1 MYCDRVSFVLLG
13 FDDVNSRNT
22 ELFTNNI
29 ENFRDIHLCQ
39 EYIKTMVEVKRLILI
54 VSGILGKQFVP
65 SIHEYQHVISIY
77 IHCSDRKTHLDW
89 SSKFAKVKDIVTDID
104 ELIHR
109 LNALYNL
116 RKEIIKESLPIKIF
130 NDDGKSISELN
141 GKCINFQV
149 LIDCLLRLP
158 SAETD
163 RNELITFY
171 QNNTQLKHL
180 TEFRETYSSDKAI
193 WWYTRE
199 SFFYRTIN
207 TTLRS
212 DQIHN
217 MFLLRSFIL
226 DIQRQLEKYQFQTR
240 IQVYRSQIMSKN
252 QFKTLRQSQGQLISV
267 NSFFSTTKHREL
279 AIFMLGD
286 GDDIVDWERVLF
298 EIDADP
304 QINKTKPFADI
315 SQLSYF
321 PNENEILFIAGT
333 IFRIE
338 KIFRDENQ
346 LWIVEMTLCSDDDN
360 HLKDILKDKKK
371 EIGNGQTNLFILG
384 KFLQGIGE
392 FDLAERYFTRLL
404 NELPLNDLLRGDVY
418 DELAKVLSQ
427 NKKPDESIQWRQ
439 KYNEFKRNNLLSYST
454 KSRSNLNF

>member
-1 MYCDRVSFVLLG
+1 
-13 FDDVNSRNT
+13 
-22 ELFTNNI
+22 
-29 ENFRDIHLCQ
+29 
-39 EYIKTMVEVKRLILI
+39 
-54 VSGILGKQFVP
+54 
-65 SIHEYQHVISIY
+65 
-77 IHCSDRKTHLDW
+77 
-89 SSKFAKVKDIVTDID
+89 
-104 ELIHR
+104 
-109 LNALYNL
+109 
-116 RKEIIKESLPIKIF
+116 
-130 NDDGKSISELN
+130 
-141 GKCINFQV
+141 
-149 LIDCLLRLP
+149 
-158 SAETD
+158 
-163 RNELITFY
+163 
-171 QNNTQLKHL
+171 
-180 TEFRETYSSDKAI
+180 
-193 WWYTRE
+193 
-199 SFFYRTIN
+199 
-207 TTLRS
+207 
-212 DQIHN
+212 
-217 MFLLRSFIL
+217 
-226 DIQRQLEKYQFQTR
+226 
-240 IQVYRSQIMSKN
+240 
-252 QFKTLRQSQGQLISV
+252 
-267 NSFFSTTKHREL
+267 
-279 AIFMLGD
+279 MLGD

-384 KFLQGIGE
+384 KFLRGIGE

-439 KYNEFKRNNLLSYST
+439 KYNEFKRKNLLSYST

>member
-1 MYCDRVSFVLLG
+1 
-13 FDDVNSRNT
+13 
-22 ELFTNNI
+22 
-29 ENFRDIHLCQ
+29 
-39 EYIKTMVEVKRLILI
+39 
-54 VSGILGKQFVP
+54 
-65 SIHEYQHVISIY
+65 
-77 IHCSDRKTHLDW
+77 
-89 SSKFAKVKDIVTDID
+89 
-104 ELIHR
+104 
-109 LNALYNL
+109 
-116 RKEIIKESLPIKIF
+116 
-130 NDDGKSISELN
+130 
-141 GKCINFQV
+141 
-149 LIDCLLRLP
+149 
-158 SAETD
+158 
-163 RNELITFY
+163 LITFY

>member
-1 MYCDRVSFVLLG
+1 M
-13 FDDVNSRNT
+13 
-22 ELFTNNI
+22 
-29 ENFRDIHLCQ
+29 
-39 EYIKTMVEVKRLILI
+39 
-54 VSGILGKQFVP
+54 
-65 SIHEYQHVISIY
+65 
-77 IHCSDRKTHLDW
+77 
-89 SSKFAKVKDIVTDID
+89 
-104 ELIHR
+104 
-109 LNALYNL
+109 
-116 RKEIIKESLPIKIF
+116 
-130 NDDGKSISELN
+130 
-141 GKCINFQV
+141 
-149 LIDCLLRLP
+149 
-158 SAETD
+158 
-163 RNELITFY
+163 ITFY

-384 KFLQGIGE
+384 KFLRGIGE

-439 KYNEFKRNNLLSYST
+439 KYNEFKRKNLLSYST

>member
-1 MYCDRVSFVLLG
+1 M
-13 FDDVNSRNT
+13 
-22 ELFTNNI
+22 
-29 ENFRDIHLCQ
+29 
-39 EYIKTMVEVKRLILI
+39 
-54 VSGILGKQFVP
+54 
-65 SIHEYQHVISIY
+65 
-77 IHCSDRKTHLDW
+77 
-89 SSKFAKVKDIVTDID
+89 
-104 ELIHR
+104 
-109 LNALYNL
+109 
-116 RKEIIKESLPIKIF
+116 
-130 NDDGKSISELN
+130 
-141 GKCINFQV
+141 
-149 LIDCLLRLP
+149 
-158 SAETD
+158 
-163 RNELITFY
+163 ITFY